1 MCRFLVLAR
10 SLVLLSVVANENS
23 SLAFYVVD
31 FSTVQGM
38 VASVNCWVYPSGNP
52 GEHLITGS
60 IAPFPFI

>member
-38 VASVNCWVYPSGNP
+38 VASVNCWVYPSGNS

-60 IAPFPFI
+60 TAPFPFI